1 MPSLHY
7 PKYPRNVIKS
17 TKFCRRQLYYILYSR
32 IFRAGFWRCTIIA
45 GIENVVFKMKKEKKI
60 KFLSTKAAALA
71 IIIIPM
77 YPTVLVFF
85 FLNVIDSYHNIIHIV

>member
-1 MPSLHY
+1 
-7 PKYPRNVIKS
+7 
-17 TKFCRRQLYYILYSR
+17 
-32 IFRAGFWRCTIIA
+32 
-45 GIENVVFKMKKEKKI
+45 MKKEKKI

-85 FLNVIDSYHNIIHIV
+85 FSQRNWFLP

>member
-1 MPSLHY
+1 MY
-7 PKYPRNVIKS
+7 
-17 TKFCRRQLYYILYSR
+17 C
-32 IFRAGFWRCTIIA
+32 IA

-85 FLNVIDSYHNIIHIV
+85 SQRN